1 MKMPNPKPVVRCMK
15 LAPMLSRNMD
25 RTILTFVN
33 IRCKDT
39 KITGFLLIFTN
50 KYVGKGVAMALGYN
64 NTRKALQDHVDE
76 EDKGVT
82 KRDTLGGSQQ
92 MTIINESGLYALILS
107 SKLEQAKA
115 FKRWVTSEVLP
126 QIRMT
131 GGYIPTR
138 DGDGRPLTDEEIVD
152 RACDI
157 VGKTIRLANA
167 PGEDCLTAT
176 QVARLWGMD
185 VVSFNNLLSLMGIQ
199 HRKGGRWQ
207 LCEALQDKGLTI
219 ERNFFCLSL
228 KGKRRLT
235 RYMVWTPA
243 GVDYLNMAVR
253 KLPREVSANV
263 QLCFHF

>member
-1 MKMPNPKPVVRCMK
+1 MNNNVQ
-15 LAPMLSRNMD
+15 
-25 RTILTFVN
+25 
-33 IRCKDT
+33 
-39 KITGFLLIFTN
+39 IFTSEVFGKIRTCQVN
-50 KYVGKGVAMALGYN
+50 NQIMFVGKDVAKALGYADQQ
-64 NTRKALQDHVDE
+64 KAIKMHVDN
-76 EDKGVT
+76 EDKLTRQIVVSGQ
-82 KRDTLGGSQQ
+82 KRSVIL
-92 MTIINESGLYALILS
+92 INESGLYALILS

-157 VGKTIRLANA
+157 LGKTIRLANA

-219 ERNFFCLSL
+219 ERNFLCFSL
-228 KGKRRLT
+228 KGKKRT
-235 RYMVWTPA
+235 MRYMVWTPA

-263 QLCFHF
+263 QLLFHF

>member
-1 MKMPNPKPVVRCMK
+1 MNNNVQ
-15 LAPMLSRNMD
+15 
-25 RTILTFVN
+25 
-33 IRCKDT
+33 
-39 KITGFLLIFTN
+39 IFTSEVFGEIRTCQVN
-50 KYVGKGVAMALGYN
+50 NQIMFVGKDVAKALGYADQQ
-64 NTRKALQDHVDE
+64 KAIKMHVDN
-76 EDKGVT
+76 EDKLTRQIVVSGQ
-82 KRDTLGGSQQ
+82 KRSVIL
-92 MTIINESGLYALILS
+92 INESGLYALILS

-157 VGKTIRLANA
+157 LGKTIRLANA
-167 PGEDCLTAT
+167 RCEDCLTAT

-207 LCEALQDKGLTI
+207 LCEALQDKGLAE
-219 ERNFFCLSL
+219 ERNFFCFSL
-228 KGKRRLT
+228 KGKKRT
-235 RYMVWTPA
+235 MRYMVWTPA

-263 QLCFHF
+263 QLLFHF

>member
-1 MKMPNPKPVVRCMK
+1 MSAKIQIFKNKEFGEI
-15 LAPMLSRNMD
+15 
-25 RTILTFVN
+25 RTCQVN
-33 IRCKDT
+33 NQIM
-39 KITGFLLIFTN
+39 F
-50 KYVGKGVAMALGYN
+50 VGKDVAKALGYADQQ
-64 NTRKALQDHVDE
+64 KAIKMHVDN
-76 EDKGVT
+76 EDKLTRQIVVSGQ
-82 KRDTLGGSQQ
+82 KRSVIL
-92 MTIINESGLYALILS
+92 INESGLYALILS

-115 FKRWVTSEVLP
+115 FKRWVTAEVLP

-138 DGDGRPLTDEEIVD
+138 DSDGRPLTDEEIVD

-157 VGKTIRLANA
+157 LGKTIRLANA

-207 LCEALQDKGLTI
+207 LCEALQDKGLAE
-219 ERNFFCLSL
+219 ERNFLCFSL
-228 KGKRRLT
+228 KGKKRT
-235 RYMVWTPA
+235 MRYMVWTPA

-263 QLCFHF
+263 QLLFHF

>member
-1 MKMPNPKPVVRCMK
+1 MNNNVQ
-15 LAPMLSRNMD
+15 
-25 RTILTFVN
+25 
-33 IRCKDT
+33 
-39 KITGFLLIFTN
+39 IFTSEVFGKIRTCQVN
-50 KYVGKGVAMALGYN
+50 NQIMFVGKDVAKALGYADQQ
-64 NTRKALQDHVDE
+64 KAIKMHVDN
-76 EDKGVT
+76 EDKLTRQIVVSGQ
-82 KRDTLGGSQQ
+82 KRSVIL
-92 MTIINESGLYALILS
+92 INESGLYALILS

-115 FKRWVTSEVLP
+115 FKRWVTAEVLP

-157 VGKTIRLANA
+157 LGKTIRLANA

-185 VVSFNNLLSLMGIQ
+185 VVSFNNLLSSMGIQ

-207 LCEALQDKGLTI
+207 LCEALQDKGLAE
-219 ERNFFCLSL
+219 ERNFLCFSL
-228 KGKRRLT
+228 KGKKRT
-235 RYMVWTPA
+235 MRYMVWTPA

-263 QLCFHF
+263 QLLFHF

>member
-1 MKMPNPKPVVRCMK
+1 MSAKIQIFKNKEFGEI
-15 LAPMLSRNMD
+15 
-25 RTILTFVN
+25 RTCQVN
-33 IRCKDT
+33 NQIM
-39 KITGFLLIFTN
+39 F
-50 KYVGKGVAMALGYN
+50 VGKDVAKALGYADQQ
-64 NTRKALQDHVDE
+64 KAIKMHVDN
-76 EDKGVT
+76 EDKLTRQIVVSGQ
-82 KRDTLGGSQQ
+82 KRSVIL
-92 MTIINESGLYALILS
+92 INESGLYALILS

-115 FKRWVTSEVLP
+115 FKRWVTAEVLP

-157 VGKTIRLANA
+157 LGKTIRLANA

-207 LCEALQDKGLTI
+207 LCEALQDKGLAE
-219 ERNFFCLSL
+219 ERNFFCFSL
-228 KGKRRLT
+228 KGKKRT
-235 RYMVWTPA
+235 MRYMVWTPA

-263 QLCFHF
+263 QLLFHF

>member
-1 MKMPNPKPVVRCMK
+1 MSAKIQIFKNKEFGEI
-15 LAPMLSRNMD
+15 
-25 RTILTFVN
+25 RTCQVN
-33 IRCKDT
+33 NQIM
-39 KITGFLLIFTN
+39 F
-50 KYVGKGVAMALGYN
+50 VGKDVAKALGYADQQ
-64 NTRKALQDHVDE
+64 KAIKMHVDN
-76 EDKGVT
+76 EDKLTRQIVVSGQ
-82 KRDTLGGSQQ
+82 KRSVIL
-92 MTIINESGLYALILS
+92 INESGLYALILS

-115 FKRWVTSEVLP
+115 FKRWVTAEVLP

-138 DGDGRPLTDEEIVD
+138 DSDGRPLTDEEIVD

-157 VGKTIRLANA
+157 LGKTIRLANA

-185 VVSFNNLLSLMGIQ
+185 VVSFNNLLSSMGIQ

-219 ERNFFCLSL
+219 ERNFLCFSL
-228 KGKRRLT
+228 KGKKRT
-235 RYMVWTPA
+235 MRYMVWTPA

-263 QLCFHF
+263 QLLFHF

>member
-1 MKMPNPKPVVRCMK
+1 MSAKIQIFKNKEFGK
-15 LAPMLSRNMD
+15 I
-25 RTILTFVN
+25 RTCQVN
-33 IRCKDT
+33 NQIM
-39 KITGFLLIFTN
+39 F
-50 KYVGKGVAMALGYN
+50 VGKDVAKALGYADQQ
-64 NTRKALQDHVDE
+64 KAIKMHVDN
-76 EDKGVT
+76 EDKLTRQIVVSGQ
-82 KRDTLGGSQQ
+82 KRSVIL
-92 MTIINESGLYALILS
+92 INESGLYALILS

-115 FKRWVTSEVLP
+115 FKRWVTAEVLP

-138 DGDGRPLTDEEIVD
+138 DSDGRPLTDEEIVD

-157 VGKTIRLANA
+157 LGKTIRLANA

-185 VVSFNNLLSLMGIQ
+185 VVSFNNLLSSMGIQ

-219 ERNFFCLSL
+219 ERNFLCFSL
-228 KGKRRLT
+228 KGKRRT
-235 RYMVWTPA
+235 MRYMVWTPA

-263 QLCFHF
+263 QLLFHF

>member
-1 MKMPNPKPVVRCMK
+1 MSAKIQIFKNKEFGEI
-15 LAPMLSRNMD
+15 
-25 RTILTFVN
+25 RTCQVN
-33 IRCKDT
+33 NQIM
-39 KITGFLLIFTN
+39 F
-50 KYVGKGVAMALGYN
+50 VGKDVAKALGYADQQ
-64 NTRKALQDHVDE
+64 KAIKMHVDN
-76 EDKGVT
+76 EDKLTRQIVVSGQ
-82 KRDTLGGSQQ
+82 KRSVIL
-92 MTIINESGLYALILS
+92 INESGLYALILS

-138 DGDGRPLTDEEIVD
+138 DSDGRPLTDEEIVD

-157 VGKTIRLANA
+157 LGKTIRLANA

-219 ERNFFCLSL
+219 ERNFLCFSL
-228 KGKRRLT
+228 KGKKRT
-235 RYMVWTPA
+235 MRYMVWTPA

-253 KLPREVSANV
+253 KLPRKVSANV
-263 QLCFHF
+263 QLLFHF

>member
-1 MKMPNPKPVVRCMK
+1 MNNNVQ
-15 LAPMLSRNMD
+15 
-25 RTILTFVN
+25 
-33 IRCKDT
+33 
-39 KITGFLLIFTN
+39 IFTSEVFGKIRTCQVN
-50 KYVGKGVAMALGYN
+50 NQIMFVGKDVAKALGYADQQ
-64 NTRKALQDHVDE
+64 KAIKMHVDN
-76 EDKGVT
+76 EDKLTRQIVVSGQ
-82 KRDTLGGSQQ
+82 KRSVIL
-92 MTIINESGLYALILS
+92 INESGLYALILS

-157 VGKTIRLANA
+157 LGKTIRLANA
-167 PGEDCLTAT
+167 RCEDCLTAT

-185 VVSFNNLLSLMGIQ
+185 VVSFNNLLSVMGIQ
-199 HRKGGRWQ
+199 RRKGGRWQ

-219 ERNFFCLSL
+219 ERNFLCFSL
-228 KGKRRLT
+228 KGKKRT
-235 RYMVWTPA
+235 MRYMVWTPA

-263 QLCFHF
+263 QLLFHF

>member
-1 MKMPNPKPVVRCMK
+1 MNNNVQ
-15 LAPMLSRNMD
+15 
-25 RTILTFVN
+25 
-33 IRCKDT
+33 
-39 KITGFLLIFTN
+39 IFTSEVFGKIRTCQVN
-50 KYVGKGVAMALGYN
+50 NQIMFVGKDVAKALGYADQQ
-64 NTRKALQDHVDE
+64 KAIKMHVDN
-76 EDKGVT
+76 EDKLTRQIVVSAQ
-82 KRDTLGGSQQ
+82 KRSVIL
-92 MTIINESGLYALILS
+92 INESGLYALILS

-115 FKRWVTSEVLP
+115 FKRWVTAEVLP

-138 DGDGRPLTDEEIVD
+138 DSDGRPLTDEEIVD

-157 VGKTIRLANA
+157 LGKTIRLANA

-185 VVSFNNLLSLMGIQ
+185 VVSFNNLLSVMGIQ
-199 HRKGGRWQ
+199 HRKGSRWQ

-219 ERNFFCLSL
+219 ERNFLCFSL
-228 KGKRRLT
+228 KGKKRT
-235 RYMVWTPA
+235 MRYMVWTPA

-263 QLCFHF
+263 QLCFNF

>member
-1 MKMPNPKPVVRCMK
+1 MSAKIQIFKNKEFGEI
-15 LAPMLSRNMD
+15 
-25 RTILTFVN
+25 RTCQVN
-33 IRCKDT
+33 NQIM
-39 KITGFLLIFTN
+39 F
-50 KYVGKGVAMALGYN
+50 VGKDVAKALGYADQQ
-64 NTRKALQDHVDE
+64 KAIKMHVDN
-76 EDKGVT
+76 EDKLTRQIVVSGQ
-82 KRDTLGGSQQ
+82 KRSVIL
-92 MTIINESGLYALILS
+92 INESGLYALILS

-138 DGDGRPLTDEEIVD
+138 DSDGRPLTDEEIVD

-157 VGKTIRLANA
+157 LGKTIRLANA

-185 VVSFNNLLSLMGIQ
+185 VVSFNNPLSVMGIQ

-219 ERNFFCLSL
+219 ERNFLCFSL
-228 KGKRRLT
+228 KGKKRT
-235 RYMVWTPA
+235 MRYMVWTPA

-253 KLPREVSANV
+253 KLPRKVSANV
-263 QLCFHF
+263 QLLFHF

>member
-1 MKMPNPKPVVRCMK
+1 MSAKIQIFKNKEFGEI
-15 LAPMLSRNMD
+15 
-25 RTILTFVN
+25 RTCQVN
-33 IRCKDT
+33 NQIM
-39 KITGFLLIFTN
+39 F
-50 KYVGKGVAMALGYN
+50 VGKDVAKALGYADQQ
-64 NTRKALQDHVDE
+64 KAIKMHVDN
-76 EDKGVT
+76 EDKLTRQIVVSGQ
-82 KRDTLGGSQQ
+82 KRSVIL
-92 MTIINESGLYALILS
+92 INESGLYALILS

-157 VGKTIRLANA
+157 LGKTIRLANA
-167 PGEDCLTAT
+167 RCEDCLTAT

-185 VVSFNNLLSLMGIQ
+185 VVSFNNLLSSMGIQ
-199 HRKGGRWQ
+199 RRKGGRWQ

-219 ERNFFCLSL
+219 ERNFLCFSL
-228 KGKRRLT
+228 KGKKRT
-235 RYMVWTPA
+235 MRYMVWTPA

-263 QLCFHF
+263 QLLFHF

>member
-1 MKMPNPKPVVRCMK
+1 MSAKIQIFKNKEFGEI
-15 LAPMLSRNMD
+15 
-25 RTILTFVN
+25 RTCQVN
-33 IRCKDT
+33 NQIM
-39 KITGFLLIFTN
+39 F
-50 KYVGKGVAMALGYN
+50 VGKDVAKALGYADQQ
-64 NTRKALQDHVDE
+64 KAIKMHVDN
-76 EDKGVT
+76 EDKLTRQIVVSGQ
-82 KRDTLGGSQQ
+82 KRSVIL
-92 MTIINESGLYALILS
+92 INESGLYALILS

-138 DGDGRPLTDEEIVD
+138 DSDGRPLTDEEIVD

-157 VGKTIRLANA
+157 LGKTIRLANA

-219 ERNFFCLSL
+219 ERNFLCFSL
-228 KGKRRLT
+228 KGKKRT
-235 RYMVWTPA
+235 MRYMVWTPA

-263 QLCFHF
+263 QLLFHF

>member
-1 MKMPNPKPVVRCMK
+1 MNNNVQ
-15 LAPMLSRNMD
+15 
-25 RTILTFVN
+25 
-33 IRCKDT
+33 
-39 KITGFLLIFTN
+39 IFTSEVFGKIRTCQVN
-50 KYVGKGVAMALGYN
+50 NQIMFVGKDVAKALGYADQQ
-64 NTRKALQDHVDE
+64 KAIKMHVE
-76 EDKGVT
+76 NEDKLTRQIVVSGQ
-82 KRDTLGGSQQ
+82 KRSVIL
-92 MTIINESGLYALILS
+92 INESGLYALILS

-138 DGDGRPLTDEEIVD
+138 DSDGRPFTDEEIVD

-157 VGKTIRLANA
+157 LGKTIRLANA

-185 VVSFNNLLSLMGIQ
+185 VVSFNNLLSSMGIQ

-207 LCEALQDKGLTI
+207 LCEALQDKGLAE
-219 ERNFFCLSL
+219 ERNFFCFSL
-228 KGKRRLT
+228 KGKKRT
-235 RYMVWTPA
+235 MRYMVWTPA

-263 QLCFHF
+263 QLLFHF

>member
-1 MKMPNPKPVVRCMK
+1 MNNNVQ
-15 LAPMLSRNMD
+15 
-25 RTILTFVN
+25 
-33 IRCKDT
+33 
-39 KITGFLLIFTN
+39 IFTSEVFGEIRTCQVN
-50 KYVGKGVAMALGYN
+50 NQIMFVGKDVAKALGYADQQ
-64 NTRKALQDHVDE
+64 KAIKMHVDN
-76 EDKGVT
+76 EDKLTRQIVVSGQ
-82 KRDTLGGSQQ
+82 KRSVIL
-92 MTIINESGLYALILS
+92 INESGLYALILS

-138 DGDGRPLTDEEIVD
+138 DSDGRPLTDEEIVD

-157 VGKTIRLANA
+157 LGKTIRLANA

-207 LCEALQDKGLTI
+207 LCEALQDKGLAE
-219 ERNFFCLSL
+219 ERNFFCFSL
-228 KGKRRLT
+228 KGKKRT
-235 RYMVWTPA
+235 MRYMVWTPA

-263 QLCFHF
+263 QLLFHF

>member
-1 MKMPNPKPVVRCMK
+1 MNNNVQ
-15 LAPMLSRNMD
+15 
-25 RTILTFVN
+25 
-33 IRCKDT
+33 
-39 KITGFLLIFTN
+39 IFTSEVFGKIRTCQVN
-50 KYVGKGVAMALGYN
+50 NQIMFVGKDVAKALGYADQQ
-64 NTRKALQDHVDE
+64 KAIKMHVDN
-76 EDKGVT
+76 EDKLTRQIVVSGQ
-82 KRDTLGGSQQ
+82 KRSVIL
-92 MTIINESGLYALILS
+92 INESGLYALILS

-115 FKRWVTSEVLP
+115 FKRWVTAEVLP

-138 DGDGRPLTDEEIVD
+138 DGDGRPLTDEEIVE

-157 VGKTIRLANA
+157 LGKTIRLANA
-167 PGEDCLTAT
+167 RCEDCLTAT

-219 ERNFFCLSL
+219 ERNFLCFSL
-228 KGKRRLT
+228 KGKRRT
-235 RYMVWTPA
+235 MRYMVWTPA

-263 QLCFHF
+263 QLLFHF